1 MTSSKL
7 NHSLTMHAP
16 KNGEYLLNVSILAI
30 AIAYNPW
37 GTADHR
43 GGHFTMSVHA
53 WDSSFQIIGQL
64 EPVRRSGYGLH

>member
-53 WDSSFQIIGQL
+53 WD
-64 EPVRRSGYGLH
+64 